1 MYNKYAHN
9 NNPIWR
15 RILVTKDANKTTR
28 LNIMVSEYLD
38 KCLTESAKKR
48 DLSKS
53 AFVRLAV
60 ERECAR
66 TQDEILAV
74 AAEAVA
80 HIYETDKELTAFSLL
95 DAEDFA

>member
-1 MYNKYAHN
+1 VVAQD
-9 NNPIWR
+9 
-15 RILVTKDANKTTR
+15 TNKTIR

-66 TQDEILAV
+66 TQDEILAA

-80 HIYETDKELTAFSLL
+80 HIYDTDKELTAFASL

>member
-1 MYNKYAHN
+1 MVPQDTNKS
-9 NNPIWR
+9 
-15 RILVTKDANKTTR
+15 TR
-28 LNIMVSEYLD
+28 LNIMVSEYLG
-38 KCLTESAKKR
+38 KRLTESAKKR

-60 ERECAR
+60 ERECER
-66 TQDEILAV
+66 TRDEILAA

-80 HIYETDKELTAFSLL
+80 HIYETDKELTAFSSL

>member
-1 MYNKYAHN
+1 M
-9 NNPIWR
+9 
-15 RILVTKDANKTTR
+15 VTKDANKTTR

-60 ERECAR
+60 ERECAC

-80 HIYETDKELTAFSLL
+80 HIYETDKELTAFSSL